1 MHQEENF
8 DIAIIGMAGRF
19 PGASNIDGFW
29 QNLKEGKE
37 SITFFSD
44 EALLDAGLSES
55 LISHPNYVKAAPTID
70 HPGAFDEGFFGY
82 AAREARMMDPQHRL
96 FLEEA
101 WHALEHA
108 GYHAENLDGQVGVF
122 AGSAMNTY
130 LLFSGLLPRFV
141 DEYLPTLIGS
151 DKDFLST
158 RVSYKLNLKGPSISI
173 QTACSTSL
181 VAVHMACQSLLN
193 GETDMAL
200 AGGVSVRVP
209 HIAGHMYAAGSVF
222 SPDGHCRPFDASAQ
236 GTIFGSGVGVVVLKR
251 LNDAL
256 QDRDMIYA
264 VIKGSAVNND
274 GSSKADYTAPSIQS
288 QADVISE
295 ALSVA
300 DVDAASISYIE
311 AHGTGTYLGDPIEV
325 MALTRAFRAFTEKK
339 GFCKIGSVKAN
350 IGHLDAAAGMA
361 GLIKTTLALQHGE
374 IPATINFEKPNP
386 EIDFDNSPFLVN
398 NVLSP
403 WSAEHGPRR
412 AGVTALGIGGT
423 NAHVVLEEAPAQDQP
438 KSEKGRQLLVFSA
451 RTPEALAQL
460 TTDLGNHLSNHKAAR
475 LLDAAHTL
483 QVGRKML
490 EHRRFC
496 VVEDHA
502 DAAGAL
508 LSLDEERVVTVSDN
522 AHRQSVVFMFSGQ
535 GAQYVQ
541 MARELY
547 EKETVFRDWVDQ
559 QANFL
564 TDILSIDLRTILFAS
579 EGDAAATEK
588 LNQTCFAQPAL
599 FMVEYAL
606 AMQWKAWG
614 IQPAGLIGH
623 SIGEYAAACIAGVFS
638 WEDALKLVAERGRL
652 MQQMPT
658 GRMLGVKLSDQELKP
673 FLEKEKEVE
682 LAAVNSAALCVVSG
696 TNTAIDLLEQKLA
709 GEGVSY
715 QPLHTS
721 HAFHSSMMEPV
732 LDEFAAAVSAVK
744 LQPPALQVVS
754 NVTGTWLTDAEATN
768 PTYWAHQLRQPVLF
782 KQGITELLKTP
793 GRVFLEVGPGNTLG
807 TFVRRHAEFTAD
819 HSVLTSIRHPNENV
833 SDQQRLLETAGHLWA
848 HGLDIDWQAVHGEH
862 QPGRVALPGYPFA
875 RTHHWFVSKSKKE
888 SQHAEGNRHMAFN
901 GTFSSEVGT
910 AEAARRAK
918 PADWFYQPSWKR
930 SRRLDGAVAVLH
942 DKQPFLVFAGEA
954 SLVGSF
960 CNWANEKGHPVVT
973 VSPGKKFAAKGK
985 THFVIDPTAAE
996 DYLQLLEQLHGENLF
1011 PRYIANFWTIEKDK
1025 PLQQLDEADLHNIK
1039 TRAFYSQFYLAKT
1052 LWQGPW
1058 KKQQVKVGII
1068 TSQLFDVTGEEH
1080 LSPAKALLLGPAG
1093 VLPKELPTYDSFVV
1107 DVPSAM
1113 AQDDAALA
1121 GSIGAEFGANG
1132 GSGNIAYRG
1141 KHRWMQC
1148 FELVQLPSSS
1158 NPAPV
1163 IRKSGVYIITG
1174 GLGGVG
1180 MAIAASLANTPD
1192 VKLILL
1198 GRSPMPERKA
1208 WDAWMADHDMQDGT
1222 SKKIESI
1229 RALEHLG
1236 AQVAT
1241 YAVDVADSNAVQK
1254 LIDAVIQRFGKI
1266 NGIVHA
1272 AGVIEDMMAPLKE
1285 ASSVERVLAA
1295 KVAGTLNLGRALHSV
1310 KPDFFLLCSSINAHV
1325 APAGQIDYVA
1335 ANQFMDHFAVQ
1346 YSANTGIPVQSV
1358 NWPGWTEVGMLAAH
1372 QAKATG
1378 QVDWLAEALS
1388 RGVNT
1393 AEGIQALHLVLK
1405 SGLRNTIVSPVPFP
1419 YPQKAPKRVEQ
1430 PAQVQTATV
1439 SNDSIESQ
1447 LQAIWA
1453 EVLEIDQVGVNDN
1466 FFNLGGNSLMAI
1478 TLFAE
1483 IERQMGKVEHPLSA
1497 LLEAPTIRRFAKL
1510 LRGTGEEERKT
1521 SLVMIQEGKS
1531 PEGATS
1537 PKAPL
1542 FCIHGA
1548 GGNVLLYQQLARQ
1561 LGESQT
1567 VYGCQASGLDGV
1579 QPILSDIKSM
1589 ARNYVDEVLRIAP
1602 EGPYLL
1608 MGYCMGGTIA
1618 WEMGQQLRE
1627 RGITDVTLFMLET
1640 YNWKNLEIDSI
1651 PHSLRYYAEKVYFHA
1666 KNFYVLD
1673 QKGRQKFWKEKTT
1686 VLRRRSQKWK
1696 GSLLAR
1702 VGIHHSNGESK
1713 SGFSEDL
1720 LARIWKTNDDAAL
1733 AYTPEPYAGRVVHIR
1748 PQSEYQ
1754 RHKGADMGWD
1764 SLAKNLET
1772 ITLPVYPAGML
1783 VQPFVST
1790 LAKHIKQI
1798 IDTTEDNT
1806 ITS

>member
-19 PGASNIDGFW
+19 PGASNIDGYW

-44 EALLDAGLSES
+44 DALLDAGLSES
-55 LISHPNYVKAAPTID
+55 LISNPNYVKAAPILD

-96 FLEEA
+96 FLEES

-108 GYHAENLDGQVGVF
+108 GYYAENIDGQVGVF

-151 DKDFLST
+151 DKDFLTT

-209 HIAGHMYAAGSVF
+209 HLAGHMYAAGSVF

-251 LNDAL
+251 LNDAM
-256 QDRDMIYA
+256 QDRDTIYA

-288 QADVISE
+288 QSDVISE

-339 GFCKIGSVKAN
+339 GYCKIGSVKAN

-386 EIDFDNSPFLVN
+386 EIDFDNSPFIVN
-398 NVLSP
+398 NALSP
-403 WSAEHGPRR
+403 WLAEHGPRR

-423 NAHVVLEEAPAQDQP
+423 NAHVVLEEAPALDKQKP
-438 KSEKGRQLLVFSA
+438 HKGRQLLVFSA
-451 RTPEALAQL
+451 RTPEALAQV
-460 TTDLGNHLSNHKAAR
+460 TSDLGDHLSDHKAER
-475 LLDAAHTL
+475 LLDTAHTL
-483 QVGRKML
+483 QVGRKMF

-508 LSLDEERVVTVSDN
+508 LPLDEERVVTVSDN
-522 AHRQSVVFMFSGQ
+522 AHRHSVVFMFSGQ

-547 EKETVFRDWVDQ
+547 EKESVFRDWIDQ
-559 QANFL
+559 QAAFL
-564 TDILSIDLRTILFAS
+564 TATLSVDLRTIIFAS
-579 EGDAAATEK
+579 EDDATATEK
-588 LNQTCFAQPAL
+588 LKQTCFAQPAL

-614 IQPAGLIGH
+614 IQPAALIGH
-623 SIGEYAAACIAGVFS
+623 SIGEYAAACVAGVFS
-638 WEDALKLVAERGRL
+638 WEDALTLVAERGRL
-652 MQQMPT
+652 MQQMPA
-658 GRMLGVKLSDQELKP
+658 GKMLGVKLSDQELKP
-673 FLEKEKEVE
+673 FLDKEKEVE

-696 TNTAIDLLEQKLA
+696 TDTAIDLLEHKLA
-709 GEGVSY
+709 SEGASY

-721 HAFHSSMMEPV
+721 HAFHSSMMDPV
-732 LDEFAAAVSAVK
+732 VDEFAAVVSTVK

-768 PTYWAHQLRQPVLF
+768 PAYWAHQLRQPVLF

-807 TFVRRHAEFTAD
+807 TFVRRHTELTAD
-819 HSVLTSIRHPNENV
+819 HTVLTSIRHPNEKV
-833 SDQQRLLETAGHLWA
+833 SDQQRLLETVGHLWA
-848 HGLDIDWQAVHGEH
+848 HGLDIDWQALHGEH
-862 QPGRVALPGYPFA
+862 QPGRIALPGYPFA
-875 RTHHWFVSKSKKE
+875 RTHHWFVSKNQKE
-888 SQHAEGNRHMAFN
+888 SQQPKGTSYNKFN
-901 GTFSSEVGT
+901 GTGRSKEDATEV
-910 AEAARRAK
+910 ERRAE

-930 SRRLDGAVAVLH
+930 SQRLDEASAVLH
-942 DKQPFLVFAGEA
+942 DRQPFLVFAAEA
-954 SLVGSF
+954 SLVGNF
-960 CNWANEKGHPVVT
+960 CDWAKEKGHPVVT
-973 VSPGKKFAAKGK
+973 VFPGEKFIAKGK
-985 THFVIDPTAAE
+985 DHFVINPSAAE
-996 DYLQLLEQLHGENLF
+996 DYRQLLERLHKANLF
-1011 PRYIANFWTIEKDK
+1011 PRYVANFWTIGEVKLLHQ
-1025 PLQQLDEADLHNIK
+1025 PGEADLQHIK
-1039 TRAFYSQFYLAKT
+1039 TRAFYSQLYLAKA
-1052 LWQGPW
+1052 LWEGTW
-1058 KKQQVKVGII
+1058 KKQKIKVGII
-1068 TSQLFDVTGEEH
+1068 TSQLFDVTGEES
-1080 LSPAKALLLGPAG
+1080 LSPAKALLLGPSG
-1093 VLPKELPTYDSFVV
+1093 VLPKELPTYDGFVV
-1107 DVPSAM
+1107 DVPTAM
-1113 AQDDAALA
+1113 TQHNASLA
-1121 GSIGAEFGANG
+1121 ESLGAEFGEEG

-1141 KHRWMQC
+1141 KHRWVQC
-1148 FELVQLPSSS
+1148 FEQVQLPSISKTAS
-1158 NPAPV
+1158 V
-1163 IRKSGVYIITG
+1163 IRKAGVYLITG

-1180 MAIAASLANTPD
+1180 MAIATSLANMPE

-1198 GRSPMPERKA
+1198 GRSPMPERKG
-1208 WDAWMADHDMQDGT
+1208 WDTWVADHDNQDGT
-1222 SKKIESI
+1222 SKKIENI
-1229 RALEHLG
+1229 RALERLG

-1241 YAVDVADSNAVQK
+1241 YAVDVADTTAVQK
-1254 LIDAVIQRFGKI
+1254 LIDTVIKQFGKI
-1266 NGIVHA
+1266 DGVVHA

-1285 ASSVERVLAA
+1285 DASVERVLAA
-1295 KVAGTLNLGRALHSV
+1295 KVAGTLNLGRALRSI

-1346 YSANTGIPVQSV
+1346 YSANAGIPVQSV

-1372 QAKATG
+1372 QEQANGHAN
-1378 QVDWLAEALS
+1378 WLVEALD

-1393 AEGIQALHLVLK
+1393 AEGIQAFHLILK
-1405 SGLRNTIVSPVPFP
+1405 SGLTNTIVSPVPFP
-1419 YPQKAPKRVEQ
+1419 YPHKVPKRVEKRE
-1430 PAQVQTATV
+1430 QVEIAPV

-1447 LQAIWA
+1447 LQAVWA
-1453 EVLEIDQVGVNDN
+1453 EVLEVDQVGVNDN

-1497 LLEAPTIRRFAKL
+1497 LLEAPTIKRFAKL

-1531 PEGATS
+1531 PEGTAS

-1548 GGNVLLYQQLARQ
+1548 GGNVLIYQQLAMQ

-1579 QPILSDIKSM
+1579 QPILDDIKSM
-1589 ARNYVDEVLRIAP
+1589 ASNYVDEVLRIAP

-1640 YNWKNLEIDSI
+1640 YNWKNLELDSI
-1651 PHSLRYYAEKVYFHA
+1651 PKSLRYYAEKVYFHA
-1666 KNFYVLD
+1666 KNFYMLD
-1673 QKGRQKFWKEKTT
+1673 PQGRQKFWKEKTA

-1702 VGIHHSNGESK
+1702 TGFHHAKGVNK
-1713 SGFSEDL
+1713 SGIDEDL

-1733 AYTPEPYAGRVVHIR
+1733 VYTPEPYAGRVVHIR
-1748 PQSEYQ
+1748 PQSEYE
-1754 RHKGADMGWD
+1754 RHKGVDMGWD

-1790 LAKHIKQI
+1790 LAKHIKKI
-1798 IDTTEDNT
+1798 INA
-1806 ITS
+1806 S